1 MISFPEWSP
10 PIDDGGLDI
19 TKYSIEK
26 RDSEKLIWIKVAEV
40 EKAIVSY
47 CVQKLLPNAQYIFR
61 VVAENPIGTSE
72 PIESDAVAIK
82 IKTGNTIYST
92 KFHYY
97 QLYIRLKN
105 YCRCSKSTKST
116 IRNIWHD
123 K

>member
-1 MISFPEWSP
+1 MFLLEWTP

-61 VVAENPIGTSE
+61 VVAENPIGSSE

-82 IKTGNTIYST
+82 IKIGNKIYLT
-92 KFHYY
+92 K
-97 QLYIRLKN
+97 YIEYITYIWFEN

-116 IRNIWHD
+116 IRNIWYD

>member
-1 MISFPEWSP
+1 MFLLEWTP

-61 VVAENPIGTSE
+61 VVAENPIGSSE

-82 IKTGNTIYST
+82 IKIGNKIYLT
-92 KFHYY
+92 K
-97 QLYIRLKN
+97 YIG
-105 YCRCSKSTKST
+105 
-116 IRNIWHD
+116 NID
-123 K
+123 YI